1 METAVRCGNA
11 SSQTVMVPGDAWG
24 HPPAELS
31 CEARAVDPRS
41 ILGGYQ
47 VGALP
52 PEPNPVIPPGD
63 DVIVYVHGGP
73 GSRLGEA
80 SDLGRTPLNGGLGR
94 GKQYN
99 AISPEHP
106 RARSSLIVHPPLSV
120 APHH

>member
-1 METAVRCGNA
+1 MEIAFRCGNA

-63 DVIVYVHGGP
+63 DVIVYVHGAP
-73 GSRLGEA
+73 GSPLVEAADPALPPLYPSLRLGH
-80 SDLGRTPLNGGLGR
+80 
-94 GKQYN
+94 Q
-99 AISPEHP
+99 SP
-106 RARSSLIVHPPLSV
+106 VHP
-120 APHH
+120 